1 MGESIIKFMKNL
13 LKKLASK
20 LHLHITGVEPPEHF
34 LSTLTTLLILLATGT
49 TFYHYQEGWNVLD
62 SLYFTV
68 VTIATVGYGDLH
80 PTKEASK
87 IFTMVL
93 IFMGVGLGLFVIS
106 SLADSLQKGRVKR
119 QQHLKK
125 FLEKI

>member
-80 PTKEASK
+80 LLKTP
-87 IFTMVL
+87 IFTSMVL
-93 IFMGVGLGLFVIS
+93 IFFMGVGLSLFGDWLMLANGFCKGS
-106 SLADSLQKGRVKR
+106 SKR
-119 QQHLKK
+119 QQHL
-125 FLEKI
+125 EKI